1 MEDENMIEFNYSNIV
16 SETSAELAVINDFV
30 HLRKENMTLL
40 KHPLLEAMIMMK
52 WRKFQWLWLIMLVLQ
67 LLFTM
72 LMFRIGTLLYKFQ
85 PDYCGNLEMRDLN
98 TTDVIENGL
107 NKDPETGHITILALI
122 LWFFYVLVEV
132 IQFSIS
138 MIEVVENMKSWWRRI
153 LVEIKNLNISKIIL
167 NFYFPIP
174 TYLKETE
181 NWLQLLIIMLR

>member
-1 MEDENMIEFNYSNIV
+1 MIEFNYSNIV
-16 SETSAELAVINDFV
+16 SENSAELTVINDFV

-67 LLFTM
+67 LLFTI
-72 LMFRIGTLLYKFQ
+72 LMFTIGTLLFKYQ
-85 PDYCGNLEMRDLN
+85 PANCGGNLTEVFKDRLN
-98 TTDVIENGL
+98 QESSTVPL
-107 NKDPETGHITILALI
+107 PLTILALI
-122 LWFFYVLVEV
+122 LWFFYLLVEV
-132 IQFSIS
+132 IQFLIS
-138 MIEVVENMKSWWRRI
+138 VIEIVENMKIWWRRV
-153 LVEIKNLNISKIIL
+153 LGEIKKWKISEIIL

>member
-1 MEDENMIEFNYSNIV
+1 MEDENMIVFNYSNIV
-16 SETSAELAVINDFV
+16 SETSAELAVINDIV

-67 LLFTM
+67 ILFTI
-72 LMFRIGTLLYKFQ
+72 LMFRIGTLLYQFQ
-85 PDYCGNLEMRDLN
+85 PENCGKSNINR
-98 TTDVIENGL
+98 TDINVDGL
-107 NKDPETGHITILALI
+107 KEAPLTMHLTILALI

-132 IQFSIS
+132 VQFSIS
-138 MIEVVENMKSWWRRI
+138 VIEIVENMKIWWRRV
-153 LVEIKNLNISKIIL
+153 LVEMRKFKISKIIL
-167 NFYFPIP
+167 NSYFPIP